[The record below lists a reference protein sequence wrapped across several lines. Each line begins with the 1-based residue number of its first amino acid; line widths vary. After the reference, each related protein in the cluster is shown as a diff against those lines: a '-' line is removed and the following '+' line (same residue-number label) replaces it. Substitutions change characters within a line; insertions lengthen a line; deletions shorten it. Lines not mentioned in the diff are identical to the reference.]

1 MKLAIAQINPIIGDI
16 EANGRQILA
25 QIETA
30 HGSGADLVV
39 FSELSIPGYPPHDL
53 LERPRFLERCR
64 ETQDRI
70 MDEMPEGLH
79 AIIGNV
85 GGSQDE
91 MQNLAV
97 TLRKGE
103 LVHQSAK
110 TLLPVYDV
118 FDEARYFVAQK
129 RGQASLLEVKGKK
142 IGVTICE
149 DLWNDKSFWSER
161 RYDFDPVEDLVAA
174 GAEIIVNLSSSPW
187 SSSKRILR
195 REMLQHTARRHN
207 VWLAYCNQVGGN
219 DSLIFDGDSMVFNPQ
234 GDLILAANS
243 WKEAFQCVSLSK
255 DAPAIEASAQ
265 EDIEAINDALVLG
278 IRDYFRKLGFTKAVI
293 ALSGGIDSAVTAY
306 LAVEALGAKAVSG
319 LSLPSR
325 YSSDG
330 SIQDALDL
338 AKNLGMACSVIEI
351 EPMFEAFLTQLA
363 PVFEGQ
369 APDVTEENLQ
379 ARIRG
384 DLVMAYSNKF
394 GAVVLTTGNKSESA
408 VGYCTLYGDTC
419 GGLAPLADLYKNQV
433 YSLARFANRNKEL
446 IPVSTIEKPPSA
458 ELAPD
463 QKDSD
468 SLPPYDV
475 LDEILR
481 LMIEER
487 LSVMRIAQ
495 RTGQSEALVESIVRK
510 VYTAEFKRKQFP
522 PTLRVSGKAWIGRIY
537 PLAHRFRE

>member
-243 WKEAFQCVSLSK
+243 WKEDFQCVSLSK